1 MLSESF
7 AVLFFLK
14 APKKDQGQPR
24 AIYIRITV
32 DGVAKEASI
41 QRKCLPKQW
50 HQQLGRSLG
59 KDELSQT
66 LNTFLTTLEAKIE
79 KRRTDLISSDKQVTA
94 EMLIDYVKGRDT
106 PKYYLLEEFKKHND
120 QLAILVEK
128 RKAARGTCERYYT
141 AYSHTRDYIQWKYA
155 KADMLLT
162 DLDYD
167 FVNDFYFYLMSVRSC
182 CNNTACKYVSNM
194 KKIVLIG
201 VKKRYILSNPFA
213 EFAMH
218 LDEVEH
224 DALNEGELYKIV
236 NHNYEID
243 RLDRIRDVFLFSCM
257 TGLAFADVE
266 KLSMA
271 DIEIDETGSWWIIQD
286 RTKTKRKADIPLFG
300 DARSIIEKYADYEC
314 LKKGVLLPVV
324 ANANYNLYLKEIAAG
339 AKIVKRLT
347 THTARRTFASLC
359 LNNGVELKVISKMLG
374 HKSVKQT
381 EKYLRL
387 EKDHIRS
394 SMNKLKK
401 ILDGKEVSFTRA
413 IGKTFTDAVKN
424 RVLESAAEEIND
436 EGVTEE
442 FSGI

>member
-14 APKKDQGQPR
+14 APKKDLGQPR

-32 DGVAKEASI
+32 DGIAKEASI

-59 KDELSQT
+59 KDELSLT
-66 LNTFLTTLEAKIE
+66 LNTFLTTLEAKLE
-79 KRRTDLISSDKQVTA
+79 KKRTDLISADKQVTA
-94 EMLIDYVKGRDT
+94 EILIDYVKGRDT

-120 QLAILVEK
+120 QLTILGEK
-128 RKAARGTCERYYT
+128 GKTAAGTCERYST

-155 KADMLLT
+155 KEDLLLA

-194 KKIVLIG
+194 KKIVLIA
-201 VKKRYILSNPFA
+201 VKKKYILSNPFA

-218 LDEVEH
+218 LDDVEH

-266 KLSMA
+266 KLSMS

-286 RTKTKRKADIPLFG
+286 RTKTKRKADIPLFR
-300 DARSIIEKYADYEC
+300 DAQSIIEKYANHEC

-339 AKIVKRLT
+339 ARIVKRLT

-387 EKDHIRS
+387 EKDHIRN

-401 ILDGKEVSFTRA
+401 ILDGKELSFTQA
-413 IGKTFTDAVKN
+413 IRNTFTPAVKN
-424 RVLESAAEEIND
+424 RVLELAEIKERLIKD
-436 EGVTEE
+436 HTVYG
-442 FSGI
+442 